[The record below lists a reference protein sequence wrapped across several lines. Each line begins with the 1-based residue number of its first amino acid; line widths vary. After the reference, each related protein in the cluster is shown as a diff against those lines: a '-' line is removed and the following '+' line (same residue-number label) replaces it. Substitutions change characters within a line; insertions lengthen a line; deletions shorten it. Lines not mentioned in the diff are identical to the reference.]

1 MSRFTGRR
9 KRNRGKI
16 SGIARSLD
24 ISKRVSR
31 RKLSLRGSRSQ
42 V

>member
-9 KRNRGKI
+9 KRNRGKM

-31 RKLSLRGSRSQ
+31 RKLSLRGSR
-42 V
+42 

>member
-9 KRNRGKI
+9 KRNRTKL
-16 SGIARSLD
+16 SGMKRGLD
-24 ISKRVSR
+24 ISKKVSR
-31 RKLSLRGSRSQ
+31 RRVAVGDSVQ